1 MAKSKLAVPL
11 DLLSAM
17 VFGDVPV
24 KITGMS
30 PIGGDCVDLL
40 IEGEGVADVERI
52 SGLTVSARQ
61 YITLDSPT

>member
-17 VFGDVPV
+17 VFGDVAV
-24 KITGMS
+24 KITAVS
-30 PIGGDCVDLL
+30 PIGGDSVDLL

-52 SGLTVSARQ
+52 SGLTVSTRQ
-61 YITLDSPT
+61 YIALDSPA